1 MRKDVFAVVIT
12 CFIGLLI
19 VYLLGIFYHF
29 INLDNKESYYIKDIE
44 SLNFHK
50 KYTNKLHHIKGLPG
64 ITENENIK
72 PESYLFSEIN
82 KFDNKNYRI
91 LIQGDSYMEGF
102 GWYKSS
108 YQLAEKFAKKM
119 RLV

>member
-1 MRKDVFAVVIT
+1 MRKDVFTVVIS

-19 VYLLGIFYHF
+19 VYLLVVYLLGIFYHF
-29 INLDNKESYYIKDIE
+29 TNLDNKESYYIKDIE

-91 LIQGDSYMEGF
+91 LIQGDSYMEGLS
-102 GWYKSS
+102 WHKSS
-108 YQLAEKFAKKM
+108 YQLAKKFA
-119 RLV
+119 